1 MLSKYKDKRYKNT
14 LLIKIVILDLDWVM
28 ANPNKKL
35 LTYYVVKAD
44 VTCNLNGLVMF
55 FDSID

>member
-35 LTYYVVKAD
+35 HTCYVVKAD
-44 VTCNLNGLVMF
+44 L
-55 FDSID
+55 

>member
-1 MLSKYKDKRYKNT
+1 MLSKYNDKRYKNT

-44 VTCNLNGLVMF
+44 L
-55 FDSID
+55 